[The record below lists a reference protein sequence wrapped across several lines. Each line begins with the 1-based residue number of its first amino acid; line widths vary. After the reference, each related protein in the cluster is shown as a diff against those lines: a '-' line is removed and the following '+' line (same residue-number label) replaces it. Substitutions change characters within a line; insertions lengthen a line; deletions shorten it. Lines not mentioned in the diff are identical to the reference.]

1 MIINTNISQ
10 WIAASE
16 PDFFMMFIKAWIP
29 FNAWYMKNYYS
40 EDDKRTSDRDIMDYM
55 KGAKPGNEPY
65 KDRIVKLLRGSTTE
79 AVSFQN
85 YLAALHFELRA
96 HPIPNVDEAISFCQV
111 CIISE
116 KPDDYAPIAIDEFT
130 YTARQDIL
138 LPKNSPRWML
148 EVIDTAAKETVYMVK
163 IHKPSLHELVQNDE
177 FIALPLDKQ
186 REGLKQALNMVSPN
200 RTDNLVL
207 KEYQGEVKDLP
218 TDSYLIGETK
228 KVCLVDNKDKIARAV
243 IQILYELRCKLF
255 HGELAPTSDYKK
267 VYEYAFY
274 LQRMLIK
281 NLV

>member
-85 YLAALHFELRA
+85 YLAALHFALRA

-186 REGLKQALNMVSPN
+186 REGLKHALNMVSPN